1 MNKDQTLRRA
11 ITYAE
16 QGSYEQA
23 AQLFLDV
30 SRSIDNF
37 LEKAGMLLN
46 VVHTLKD
53 AGDLDGARKQLAA
66 ARELLALPPSTRLG
80 LTDEQNWRM
89 LLIGVELE
97 DARLIAKEG
106 RSREAIAKIDSILA
120 EHQYELTNSNFPEVY
135 LGVRRDRAF
144 LLTDLGSFRDALPAL
159 EQIDVE
165 DPHDRW
171 TLFYLGYCYLNL
183 ERYVEAQRKLEEAI
197 SLGLTPD
204 FRGRAHCALGAAC
217 YHLQQYARAKSEL
230 EEGVK
235 TASPRFLKKV
245 EMWKWLEYTCIG
257 LGLRAEA
264 EKYALLARAS

>member
-1 MNKDQTLRRA
+1 VNKDQTYRDAVTLREEGR
-11 ITYAE
+11 
-16 QGSYEQA
+16 YEQA
-23 AQLFLDV
+23 AQLFLEV
-30 SRSIDNF
+30 SRSTDNF
-37 LEKAGMLLN
+37 LKKAGMLLN
-46 VVHTLKD
+46 VVNALKD
-53 AGDLDGARKQLAA
+53 AGDLEGARKHLVAA
-66 ARELLALPPSTRLG
+66 SELLSLVPNARLG
-80 LTDEQNWRM
+80 LSDEQNWRM
-89 LLIGVELE
+89 LLIGVALE
-97 DARLIAKEG
+97 DARLVAKEG
-106 RSREAIAKIDSILA
+106 RSHEAIAKIDSLLT
-120 EHQYELTNSNFPEVY
+120 EHQYELTKPDFLEVY
-135 LGVRRDRAF
+135 VAIQRDRAF
-144 LLTDLGSFRDALPAL
+144 LLADLGGCREALPIL
-159 EQIDVE
+159 EQVDE
-165 DPHDRW
+165 KDPHDHW

-204 FRGRAHCALGAAC
+204 FQGRAHCALGAAC